1 MAGLREQKKRLARD
15 TLAKAALELFSEK
28 GFEHTTVDEIAAR
41 AGISR
46 RSFFRYFTS
55 KEEAAFPKQNERL
68 AQFRELL
75 QRYDVKKNGVGAV
88 REACIAIGRQYA
100 AERPERLARQRLV
113 DSSTALRNFEQAAD
127 VEMEQILVDELAG
140 NVASNVP
147 SSGSGAAASGDDDL
161 ERTRRARI
169 FAAAVMG
176 LVRVVLREWFDSEGQ
191 TDLEQLG
198 RSAFTW
204 LEHGF
209 RFDTRQP
216 SSPS

>member
-68 AQFRELL
+68 VQFRELL
-75 QRYDVKKNGVGAV
+75 QRYEVKRNGVGAV
-88 REACIAIGRQYA
+88 REACIAIARQYM
-100 AERPERLARQRLV
+100 AERAERLARQRLV
-113 DSSTALRNFEQAAD
+113 DSSNALRAFEQSAD
-127 VEMEQILVDELAG
+127 VEMERILVDELAALG
-140 NVASNVP
+140 PTPSAS
-147 SSGSGAAASGDDDL
+147 DL

-176 LVRVVLREWFDSEGQ
+176 LVRVVLREWFDGDGAS
-191 TDLEQLG
+191 DLEEIG
-198 RSAFTW
+198 RSAFLW

-209 RFDTRQP
+209 RFESASDP
-216 SSPS
+216 VPA

>member
-1 MAGLREQKKRLARD
+1 MVGLREQKKRLARD

-68 AQFRELL
+68 VQFRELL
-75 QRYDVKKNGVGAV
+75 QRYDVRQNGVAAV
-88 REACIAIGRQYA
+88 REACLAIGRQYA
-100 AERPERLARQRLV
+100 SERAERLARQRLV
-113 DSSTALRNFEQAAD
+113 DSSNALRNFEQAAD
-127 VEMEQILVDELAG
+127 VEMERILVDELARFG
-140 NVASNVP
+140 AE
-147 SSGSGAAASGDDDL
+147 AAASDA
-161 ERTRRARI
+161 ERLRRARI

-176 LVRVVLREWFDSEGQ
+176 LVRVVLREWFDSEGSSN
-191 TDLEQLG
+191 LEDIG
-198 RSAFTW
+198 RSAFSW

-209 RFDTRQP
+209 RFDAPNDAQP
-216 SSPS
+216 AG

>member
-68 AQFRELL
+68 VEFRELL
-75 QRYDVKKNGVGAV
+75 QRYDVKHNGVGAV
-88 REACIAIGRQYA
+88 REACVAIGRQYM
-100 AERPERLARQRLV
+100 AERAERLARQRLV
-113 DSSTALRNFEQAAD
+113 DSSNALRTFEQAAD
-127 VEMEQILVDELAG
+127 VEMERILVDELA
-140 NVASNVP
+140 P
-147 SSGSGAAASGDDDL
+147 GDQGDA

-176 LVRVVLREWFDSEGQ
+176 LVRVVLREWFDSDGSSN
-191 TDLEQLG
+191 LEEIG
-198 RSAFTW
+198 RSAFNW

-209 RFDTRQP
+209 RFEPELAGSHATA
-216 SSPS
+216 

>member
-68 AQFRELL
+68 SQFRELL
-75 QRYDVKKNGVGAV
+75 QRYDVRQNGVGAV
-88 REACIAIGRQYA
+88 REACVAIGRQYS

-113 DSSTALRNFEQAAD
+113 DSSNALRTFEQAAD
-127 VEMEQILVDELAG
+127 VEMERILVDELAG
-140 NVASNVP
+140 L
-147 SSGSGAAASGDDDL
+147 GAGTTTSDA
-161 ERTRRARI
+161 ERLRRARI

-176 LVRVVLREWFDSEGQ
+176 LVRVVLREWFDSEGSSN
-191 TDLEQLG
+191 LEEIG
-198 RSAFTW
+198 RSAFSW

-209 RFDTRQP
+209 TFEPVQP
-216 SSPS
+216 AQPAT

>member
-15 TLAKAALELFSEK
+15 ALAKAALELFSEK

-75 QRYDVKKNGVGAV
+75 QRYDVRRNGVNAV
-88 REACIAIGRQYA
+88 REACVAIGRQYM
-100 AERPERLARQRLV
+100 AERPERMARQRLV
-113 DSSTALRNFEQAAD
+113 DSSTALRNFEQTAD
-127 VEMEQILVDELAG
+127 VAMERILVEELAG
-140 NVASNVP
+140 PEASI
-147 SSGSGAAASGDDDL
+147 
-161 ERTRRARI
+161 ERLRSAKV

-176 LVRVVLREWFDSEGQ
+176 LVRVSLREWFDSEGSAN
-191 TDLEQLG
+191 LEEIG
-198 RSAFTW
+198 RSAFAW

-209 RFDTRQP
+209 RFEPAPPNEQP
-216 SSPS
+216 SA

>member
-28 GFEHTTVDEIAAR
+28 GFERTTVDEIAAR

-75 QRYDVKKNGVGAV
+75 QHHDVQRHGVGAV
-88 REACIAIGRQYA
+88 REACVAIGRHYV
-100 AERPERLARQRLV
+100 AERPERLARQQLV
-113 DSSTALRNFEQAAD
+113 DSSTALRTFEQAAD
-127 VEMEQILVDELAG
+127 VEMENILVEELSRLGAAG
-140 NVASNVP
+140 NEA
-147 SSGSGAAASGDDDL
+147 
-161 ERTRRARI
+161 ERARRARI
-169 FAAAVMG
+169 FAASVLG
-176 LVRVVLREWFDSEGQ
+176 LVRVVLREWFDSDGSL
-191 TDLEQLG
+191 DLEEIG
-198 RSAFTW
+198 RTAFGW

-209 RFDTRQP
+209 HFEAAAP
-216 SSPS
+216 S

>member
-68 AQFRELL
+68 VQFRELL
-75 QRYDVKKNGVGAV
+75 QRYDVKKNGVAAV
-88 REACIAIGRQYA
+88 REACVAIGRQYM
-100 AERPERLARQRLV
+100 AERAERLARQRLV
-113 DSSTALRNFEQAAD
+113 DSSNALRSFEHAAD
-127 VEMEQILVDELAG
+127 VEMERILVDEL
-140 NVASNVP
+140 VTASD
-147 SSGSGAAASGDDDL
+147 GEGDDL
-161 ERTRRARI
+161 ERARRARI

-176 LVRVVLREWFDSEGQ
+176 LVRVVLREWFDSDGA
-191 TDLEQLG
+191 TNLEEIG
-198 RSAFTW
+198 RSAFGW

-209 RFDTRQP
+209 RFEHG
-216 SSPS
+216 

>member
-75 QRYDVKKNGVGAV
+75 QRYEVKQSGVGAV
-88 REACIAIGRQYA
+88 REACLAIGRQYT
-100 AERPERLARQRLV
+100 AERAERLARQRLV
-113 DSSTALRNFEQAAD
+113 DSSNALRIFEQSAD
-127 VEMEQILVDELAG
+127 VEMERILVDELAG
-140 NVASNVP
+140 DP
-147 SSGSGAAASGDDDL
+147 GTDI
-161 ERTRRARI
+161 ERLRRARI

-176 LVRVVLREWFDSEGQ
+176 LIRVVLREWFDGNAEGN
-191 TDLEQLG
+191 LEEIG
-198 RSAFTW
+198 RNAFGP
-204 LEHGF
+204 LENGF
-209 RFDTRQP
+209 RFDTP
-216 SSPS
+216 TPAPTPG